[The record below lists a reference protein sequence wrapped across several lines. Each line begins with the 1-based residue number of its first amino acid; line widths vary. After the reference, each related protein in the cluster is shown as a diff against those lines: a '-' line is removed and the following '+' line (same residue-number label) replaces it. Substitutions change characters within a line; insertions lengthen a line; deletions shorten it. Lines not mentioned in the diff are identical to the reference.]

1 MKTLENIIAER
12 DIKSLTHF
20 TPIAN
25 LDSILQ
31 NGIVAR
37 SFIDTGKL
45 NGICCDN
52 DRADGLRNG
61 ICLSVSYPNSK
72 MFFPYRL
79 RMKDNPFNKI
89 DELDWAVIILDIS
102 IILHKKCAFFDTN
115 AACAKFRNV
124 LLDDLKTAK
133 AFENM
138 FANEVIT
145 RDGELVKRESYL
157 KPKDTTCVQAE
168 VMVFEK
174 IEPSFIKFCV
184 VQKKKK
190 KKRLSE
196 EYSQIKFYS
205 MENTHFTKSLFSDRK
220 IFRSNQR

>member
-1 MKTLENIIAER
+1 MKTLEQIIDER
-12 DIKSLTHF
+12 DIKFLTHF

-25 LDSILQ
+25 LDSIIQ

-37 SFIDTGKL
+37 SLIDTGKL
-45 NGICCDN
+45 KGICCDN

-79 RMKDNPFNKI
+79 RMKDNPFNQV

-102 IILHKKCAFFDTN
+102 IILQKKCAFFDTN
-115 AACAKFRNV
+115 AACTKFRNV
-124 LLDDLKTAK
+124 LLDDLKTAQ
-133 AFENM
+133 AFEDM
-138 FANEVIT
+138 FADEVRT
-145 RDGELVKRESYL
+145 RGGEVVTRESYL
-157 KPKDTTCVQAE
+157 KLRDTTCVQAE

-174 IEPSFIKFCV
+174 IEPSYIRFCV
-184 VQKKKK
+184 VQTNEHQ
-190 KKRLSE
+190 KRLSKK
-196 EYSQIKFYS
+196 YSQIKFYS
-205 MENTHFTKSLFSDRK
+205 MENTHYTKSLFSDRK